1 MTTEPIPSLKPAP
14 WWRVALPPVIAIS
27 IVIGG
32 LWRLMPQIIE
42 GYRHA
47 NYAPHWPRWG
57 LIAQLP
63 LQMQTHIASALAAVL
78 IGFVVLARPK
88 GRGLHKV
95 LGWAWVLAMLATAV
109 TSLFITGLNGNSY
122 SIIHLLSGWVLVIL
136 PLGIFFIRN
145 RNVGAHRRAMVGTF
159 FGGLLVAG
167 LLTFI
172 PGRFMFEFFFR

>member
-1 MTTEPIPSLKPAP
+1 MSTQPIQPLKSDPL
-14 WWRVALPPVIAIS
+14 WRVLLPPVIAIS

-32 LWRLMPQIIE
+32 LWKLMPQIVE

-47 NYAPHWPRWG
+47 NYAPHWPRFA
-57 LIAQLP
+57 LLAELP
-63 LQMQTHIASALAAVL
+63 IQMQLHIASATAAVL
-78 IGFVVLARPK
+78 IGIVVLARPK
-88 GRGLHKV
+88 GTGLHKL
-95 LGWAWVLAMLATAV
+95 LGWSWVMAMLATAV

-145 RNVGAHRRAMVGTF
+145 RNVVAHRRAMVGTF